1 MKITILTL
9 FPDMYQGFLNTSI
22 IKKARLKNLVEIN
35 LVDFREYSTLK
46 TKRVDDYP
54 YGGGSGMVLRYQPVV
69 AALKQ
74 HHSANSYVIMLSP
87 SGNLFNQQL
96 ARKLSSKQDLIL
108 ICGHYEGYDE
118 RILKHVDQVIS
129 IGDYVLTG
137 GELAS
142 MVVSDAVIRLLPEVI
157 SDGSKSEESFENELL
172 EYPHY
177 TRPETIAG
185 EKVPEVLISGNHQK
199 IAEYRL
205 KESFKKT
212 LIYRPELIKN
222 YKFDKV
228 ALKSFKQAKDELK
241 ND

>member
-9 FPDMYQGFLNTSI
+9 FPDMFHGFLDTSI

-74 HHSANSYVIMLSP
+74 HQSPDSSVIMLSP
-87 SGNLFNQQL
+87 SGNLFNQKL
-96 ARKLSSKQDLIL
+96 ARKLSNKQDLIL

-118 RILKHVDQVIS
+118 RILQHVDQVIS

-142 MVVSDAVIRLLPEVI
+142 MVLSDAVIRLLPEVI

-185 EKVPEVLISGNHQK
+185 QKVPDVLISGNHQK

-212 LIYRPELIKN
+212 LIYRPDLIKN
-222 YKFDKV
+222 YKFDKA

-241 ND
+241 ED